1 MIFVY
6 EALLFVFA
14 GFTGYMWS
22 EARETHSTG
31 AWVVFY
37 LNAMATVGF
46 FFAMAQEA
54 AKLS

>member
-31 AWVVFY
+31 AWVVFF